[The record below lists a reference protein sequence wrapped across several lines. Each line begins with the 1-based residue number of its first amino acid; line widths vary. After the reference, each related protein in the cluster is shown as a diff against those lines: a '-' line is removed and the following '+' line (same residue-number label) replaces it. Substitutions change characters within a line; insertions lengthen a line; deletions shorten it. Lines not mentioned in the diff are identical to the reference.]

1 MSLNRRHEWQWMPL
15 LFAAVF
21 LFVGNAKAET
31 RTVRIA
37 TQYGISYLPMTIMA
51 EKNLLEAEG
60 KKRGLD
66 LKAEW
71 VRFTGGPPMNEALI
85 SGNLGFCLWRSG
97 PAGHDLGAHQGQP
110 QGQRDRRT

>member
-1 MSLNRRHEWQWMPL
+1 MSLNRRHEWHWMPL
-15 LFAAVF
+15 LFAAAL
-21 LFVGNAKAET
+21 LFAGSANAET

-71 VRFTGGPPMNEALI
+71 VRFCFLLSAFHFSMSLI
-85 SGNLGFCLWRSG
+85 
-97 PAGHDLGAHQGQP
+97 
-110 QGQRDRRT
+110 

>member
-1 MSLNRRHEWQWMPL
+1 KRVGRMLMSLNRRHEWHWMPL
-15 LFAAVF
+15 LFAAAL
-21 LFVGNAKAET
+21 LFAGSANAET
-31 RTVRIA
+31 RPVCIA
-37 TQYGISYLPMTIMA
+37 THYGISYLRMTIMA

-85 SGNLGFCLWRSG
+85 FGNLDFSSG
-97 PAGHDLGAHQGQP
+97 AGGPLV
-110 QGQRDRRT
+110 